1 MLINVNMTNLVETI
15 IKDKEIQQLKA
26 EYKKAY
32 GKNAPPFTIGE
43 DAGIE
48 GYKEKLKKLIKH
60 PK

>member
-1 MLINVNMTNLVETI
+1 MNLVETI

-26 EYKKAY
+26 EYKRLH

-48 GYKEKLKKLIKH
+48 NYKEKLKKLIKH
-60 PK
+60 PEK